1 MTEPSHSAL
10 KEQPLPT
17 DGGRLNRLVSGDRR
31 GKVAAVVRDVGMA
44 GLNLLL
50 PPLCA
55 LCDNPVHRQ
64 DEFCL
69 ACFTG
74 IGFISAPRCRRCG
87 VPFVSDGLAG
97 ADRTCPACQA
107 APPIFGQ
114 AVAAFRYDDGARR
127 LILPFK
133 HGDQTALT
141 GVLARHMVRAGVA
154 LLERADILIPVP
166 LHRRRLFGRRYNQ
179 AALLAHAVGAMAER
193 PVVPDGLM
201 RTRMTVSMGTMT
213 AEERAA
219 SVAGAFAV
227 RPKRRAR
234 LSGCRVL
241 LIDDVMTSGATANAC
256 ARVLLDAGVMSV
268 DVLLAARVPD
278 PRLE

>member
-1 MTEPSHSAL
+1 L
-10 KEQPLPT
+10 KEPPPT
-17 DGGRLNRLVSGDRR
+17 ETGWLNRLLSGIRPANAAGIVRR
-31 GKVAAVVRDVGMA
+31 TGAA

-50 PPLCA
+50 PPLCV
-55 LCDNPVHRQ
+55 LCDSAVRRQ
-64 DEFCL
+64 DEFCSD
-69 ACFTG
+69 CFAR
-74 IGFISAPRCRRCG
+74 IGFISEPRCRRCG

-107 APPIFGQ
+107 APPVFQ
-114 AVAAFRYDDGARR
+114 RAVAAFRYDAEARR

-141 GVLARHMVRAGVA
+141 GVLVRHMVRAGVE
-154 LLERADILIPVP
+154 LLERAEVLVPVP
-166 LHRRRLFGRRYNQ
+166 LHRRRLFIRRYNQ
-179 AALLAHAVGAMAER
+179 AALLSQAVGAAASR
-193 PVVPDGLM
+193 PVILDGLARM
-201 RTRMTVSMGTMT
+201 RMTTSLGTMT

-227 RPKRRAR
+227 RPKRRDR
-234 LSGCRVL
+234 LSGRRVL
-241 LIDDVMTSGATANAC
+241 LIDDVITSGATANAC
-256 ARVLLDAGVMSV
+256 ATALLEAGALSV